1 MNVSSTQNN
10 PICNTSLK
18 SNFNS
23 DHEIK
28 LLQDQKIRTQEKIN
42 KIKQGDAPQKVKQEL
57 IKPLQEQIQQI
68 DMQIHQKQMEK
79 INKTKE
85 IEAQQEK
92 NPPQQE
98 GVVYSPMNNLLE
110 ASTTYSQSKV
120 LNGIKKDLKGQSNIL
135 KIEAK
140 LDGGRMGGDGSDKL
154 KKASA
159 LDQKVYEI
167 ENKID
172 EKIKK
177 TQESIEK
184 SYDKEDENKISSKEK
199 EEEKSLHHK
208 KLNILL

>member
-1 MNVSSTQNN
+1 MNISPTQNHS
-10 PICNTSLK
+10 IGHSSLQ
-18 SNFNS
+18 SNSNS

-28 LLQDQKIRTQEKIN
+28 LLQDQKIRAQEKID

-68 DMQIHQKQMEK
+68 DMQIHEKQMEK

-85 IEAQQEK
+85 IEEKQEK

-110 ASTTYSQSKV
+110 ASAIYSQSKV
-120 LNGIKKDLKGQSNIL
+120 LNGVKKDLKGQSNIL

-140 LDGGRMGGDGSDKL
+140 LDGGRMGGGGSDKL

-159 LDQKVYEI
+159 LDQKIHQI

-172 EKIKK
+172 KKIKK

-184 SYDKEDENKISSKEK
+184 SYEEEDSISAKKKE
-199 EEEKSLHHK
+199 EEEKSIHHE
-208 KLNILL
+208 KLNILV